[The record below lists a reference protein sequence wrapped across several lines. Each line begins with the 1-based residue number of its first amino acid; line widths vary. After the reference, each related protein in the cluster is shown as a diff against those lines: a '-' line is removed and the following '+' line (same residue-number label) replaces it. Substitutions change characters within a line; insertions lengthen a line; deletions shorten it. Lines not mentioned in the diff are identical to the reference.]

1 MKQLLIIP
9 KQDELK
15 EYLSVAE
22 EYKLVFEYN
31 DFFLPDLLLLFPTAT
46 IWVSLSSLCF
56 SVLLFQ

>member
-22 EYKLVFEYN
+22 EYKLGFEYN
-31 DFFLPDLLLLFPTAT
+31 DFFLPEWLDDEEKL
-46 IWVSLSSLCF
+46 
-56 SVLLFQ
+56 